1 MSYPIHHCNTR
12 RRGVTVVLVAVFLVV
27 LLAMVAFAVDIGQLS
42 LARTQLQAAAD
53 SAALAAAATTNQ
65 SRSETE
71 TVAKKFA
78 AYHTVAGRPAQ
89 LNSNDIE
96 YGTWDTN
103 TRVFTPSAQAG
114 NAVRVTVRTDPS
126 NGGGTHLFFGSL
138 LNLASVN
145 QGASAVATC
154 NPRDIAFVVDLSGSM
169 NDDTDPDGAAA
180 LNSQYAPQG
189 YPTIGTDIMQQVYSD
204 FNFGTYPGITQW
216 MGQSIGVTSG
226 GDPLTKLS
234 STTGPL
240 SNATI
245 PSQYRIKSSD
255 STSTRQ
261 KKAYSWAMDVQIP
274 QVMPNAKP
282 VPNSTNATSYNY
294 WQAYLSTYK
303 SEIGY
308 STYMQFMMDNGRDGK
323 PGNASFTP
331 LSLASGIC
339 PMHSEATAGGTFSF
353 PPREQPTHASRR
365 ALIAALQVIKERNQT
380 ISDVN
385 QRDWVSIITF
395 DKVSN
400 GPVLPLTSNY
410 DAAMAACTQFQAVSD
425 NSYSTATENG
435 LISAYNHI
443 KPQSLGGQ
451 GRNTT
456 NKIVVLLTDGMP
468 NLYQSSTGTIDNYVA
483 NNPSANFYG
492 TGTYYPQQASLMQTA
507 KMQGNHWYVYPVG
520 IGLGTDYD
528 FMDRM
533 ARMGLTA
540 NISGQSARGSGN
552 PGDYE
557 VRLTAIFRNIITNP
571 KLRLVK

>member
-1 MSYPIHHCNTR
+1 MVSFSYKSNTR
-12 RRGVTVVLVAVFLVV
+12 RRGAMAVLTAVLLVV
-27 LLAMVAFAVDIGQLS
+27 ILAMIAFAVDIGYVT

-65 SRSETE
+65 SRSQTE
-71 TVAKKFA
+71 TVAKQFA
-78 AYHTVAGRPAQ
+78 AYHVVAGRPAQ
-89 LNSNDIE
+89 LNSSDIE

-103 TRVFTPSAQAG
+103 TRVFTPSTQAG
-114 NAVRVTVRTDPS
+114 NAVRVMVRTDAA
-126 NGGGTHLFFGSL
+126 NGGATSLFFARL
-138 LNLASVN
+138 FNMASVN
-145 QGASAVATC
+145 QSASAVATC

-169 NDDTDPDGAAA
+169 NDDTNPDNAAN

-189 YPTIGTDIMQQVYSD
+189 YPTVGTDIMQQVYDD
-204 FNFGTYPGITQW
+204 FNFGSYPGATQW

-226 GDPLTKLS
+226 GDPLSKLS

-240 SNATI
+240 SKSSI

-261 KKAYSWAMDVQIP
+261 KKAYSWTMDVQIP
-274 QVMPNAKP
+274 QVMPNAQP
-282 VPNSTNATSYNY
+282 TPNSTNSTSYNY
-294 WQAYLSTYK
+294 WQSYLSTYK
-303 SEIGY
+303 STIGY
-308 STYMQFMMDNGRDGK
+308 STYMQLMMDNGREGK

-331 LSLASGIC
+331 LSLASGMC
-339 PMHSEATAGGTFSF
+339 PMHSEATPGGTFTF

-365 ALIAALQVIKERNQT
+365 ALIAALQIVKERNQT
-380 ISDVN
+380 IADIN

-395 DKVSN
+395 DKLSN
-400 GPVLPLTSNY
+400 GVVLPLTSDYN
-410 DAAMAACTQFQAVSD
+410 AAMAACTQFQAVSD
-425 NSYSTATENG
+425 NGYSTATENG
-435 LISAYNHI
+435 LITARNHI
-443 KPQSLGGQ
+443 KPQNQGGQ

-468 NLYQSSTGTIDNYVA
+468 NLYQSSTATIDNYVA
-483 NNPSANFYG
+483 NNPSSDFYSSG
-492 TGTYYPQQASLMQTA
+492 SYPKQASLMQTA
-507 KMQGNHWYVYPVG
+507 QMQSDHWYVFPVG

-540 NISGQSARGSGN
+540 NDSGQSARGSGN

-557 VRLTAIFRNIITNP
+557 ARLTEIFRNIISNP